1 MELKKRKYKR
11 NDVSLMLNAYKAQYE
26 NLISELRSRIS
37 QLSNENKTLFEQL
50 TRANE
55 KEQLIISTLERAEK
69 TANDISEQ
77 IELEY
82 SLEMERL
89 KKFSKSWNNYFEQL
103 KEKYPMHKTTKKLVA
118 LKEIVDTHS
127 KTNSSRK
134 TIRELDKLISEE
146 QKFNPKQKIK
156 DYIVATSDTG
166 FDMDKVLNPGKLEL
180 GDLCKELGLIEENEQ

>member
-11 NDVSLMLNAYKAQYE
+11 KDVSLMIDAYKAQYE

-37 QLSNENKTLFEQL
+37 QLSSENKTLLEQIAK
-50 TRANE
+50 ANE

-69 TANDISEQ
+69 TADEVVKQ

-89 KKFSKSWNNYFEQL
+89 KKFSKSWDNYFDQL
-103 KEKYPMHKTTKKLVA
+103 KEKYPLYKTTKKAVA
-118 LKEIVDTHS
+118 IKEKVDSHS
-127 KTNSSRK
+127 KMKSSKK
-134 TIRELDKLISEE
+134 TIQELDKLISEE
-146 QKFNPKQKIK
+146 QKFDPKQKIK

-166 FDMDKVLNPGKLEL
+166 FDMDKVLHPGKLEL
-180 GDLCKELGLIEENEQ
+180 GDLCKELGLIEENE

>member
-11 NDVSLMLNAYKAQYE
+11 KDVSLMIDAYKAQYE

-37 QLSNENKTLFEQL
+37 QLSSENKTLLEQI
-50 TRANE
+50 TKANE

-69 TANDISEQ
+69 TADEVVKQ

-89 KKFSKSWNNYFEQL
+89 KKFSKSWDNYFDQL
-103 KEKYPMHKTTKKLVA
+103 KEKYPIYKTTKKAVA
-118 LKEIVDTHS
+118 IKEKVDSHS
-127 KTNSSRK
+127 KMKSSKK
-134 TIRELDKLISEE
+134 TIQELDKLISEE
-146 QKFNPKQKIK
+146 QKFDPKQKIK

-166 FDMDKVLNPGKLEL
+166 FDMDKVLHPGKLEL
-180 GDLCKELGLIEENEQ
+180 GDLCKELGLIEENE